1 LEWVIANQSDIKYF
15 TVQKSADS
23 INWMPAGTSIQ
34 AINTPSSGK
43 YSFSDTYN
51 GFDHYRVQIT
61 DKADKVSY
69 STAIKINCGVISN
82 SIQIYPIPTKK
93 LLNIV
98 IQSSQPTPLDMI
110 LADMSGRTLSVIKKN
125 IRRGVNYFTLNTENF
140 SSGQYILKTNSPLNL
155 KSQRFIIIR

>member
-1 LEWVIANQSDIKYF
+1 
-15 TVQKSADS
+15 
-23 INWMPAGTSIQ
+23 
-34 AINTPSSGK
+34 
-43 YSFSDTYN
+43 
-51 GFDHYRVQIT
+51 
-61 DKADKVSY
+61 
-69 STAIKINCGVISN
+69 
-82 SIQIYPIPTKK
+82 
-93 LLNIV
+93 LNIV